1 MVDVC
6 ACVWMAN
13 RWLEC
18 KSGWRE
24 ALGPLLKPEGTGK
37 SSLDVGR
44 VATDER
50 VTELMIIEKEEGAR
64 GGWKMGEKSWRCRQ
78 GKWEVVMAS
87 RGGGLQRVQLLGRC
101 SGDGAVRWTK
111 GTTNVG
117 IVNQQSRNPTTEE
130 RETRPST
137 QPKGPPRVP
146 KTCVTRQTSAD

>member
-24 ALGPLLKPEGTGK
+24 ALGPLLKPEGTGE

-78 GKWEVVMAS
+78 GKWEVVMRRAAAD
-87 RGGGLQRVQLLGRC
+87 C
-101 SGDGAVRWTK
+101 SGCSSLEGAAVDGAVRWI
-111 GTTNVG
+111 G
-117 IVNQQSRNPTTEE
+117 
-130 RETRPST
+130 
-137 QPKGPPRVP
+137 
-146 KTCVTRQTSAD
+146 